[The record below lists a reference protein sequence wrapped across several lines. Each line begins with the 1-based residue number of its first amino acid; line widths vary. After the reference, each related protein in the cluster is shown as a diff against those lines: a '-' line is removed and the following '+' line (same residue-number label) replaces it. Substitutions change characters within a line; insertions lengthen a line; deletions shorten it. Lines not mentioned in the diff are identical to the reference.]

1 MRMLLLASL
10 LILSGCSLSSRDPA
24 PESYRSAWDRFVVGW
39 RLEGIFGYACTR
51 EEIHS
56 GVKVLAA
63 IPSEQCYRFNPPER
77 IEGVWIDEFE
87 GVRLLTNA
95 QYDAGI
101 RYIEDDSTWLEVKPA
116 DQRPGTGP
124 PDYTPRVFRIV
135 FIGRRSTYPGEY
147 GHFGMSRHLVLL
159 DRMISIEEITGK

>member
-1 MRMLLLASL
+1 M
-10 LILSGCSLSSRDPA
+10 LILTGCSTQSNDPS
-24 PESYRSAWDRFVVGW
+24 PQRYRSGWNRFAAQLGVEGVFGACMKKGTYKGHET
-39 RLEGIFGYACTR
+39 LE
-51 EEIHS
+51 S
-56 GVKVLAA
+56 
-63 IPSEQCYRFNPPER
+63 IPDEQCYRFNPPER

-87 GVRLLTNA
+87 GVRLLTTA

-101 RYIEDDSTWLEVKPA
+101 RDVEDDSTWLDVKPA

-147 GHFGMSRHLVLL
+147 GHGGMSRHLVLL
-159 DRMISIEEITGK
+159 DRMISIEEITGR